1 MGNRH
6 VTANPRKFDRTDIH
20 RNNALSA
27 SYTASP
33 AGPPAKINTRRAL
46 RDFDRYATGGVIA
59 EEGVAALIADAGV
72 DDLDDVRAVWVAWLF
87 DAVDLRIEREQ
98 FLDGCRRA
106 GVSSVEELR
115 AAVPSD
121 PLRDRPT
128 ARKMFV
134 FAFASNVEP
143 KQRRIGWRVASDAQ
157 RRTSP
162 CSCCLCFLGTRTG
175 R

>member
-33 AGPPAKINTRRAL
+33 VLPPVKINTRRAL
-46 RDFDRYATGGVIA
+46 KDFDRYAKDGVID
-59 EEGVAALIADAGV
+59 EEGVAALIADVGV
-72 DDLDDVRAVWVAWLF
+72 VDLDDVRAGWVAWLV

-98 FLDGCRRA
+98 FLDGCQRA

-115 AAVPSD
+115 QVVPSD
-121 PLRDRPT
+121 PLHDRPT
-128 ARKMFV
+128 AKKMFI

-157 RRTSP
+157 RKTSP
-162 CSCCLCFLGTRTG
+162 CFCCLCFLGTPTWW
-175 R
+175 